1 MKRKVN
7 ELDRETIF
15 VLQFLDTPGD
25 EVAPGSN
32 EIGKDFQYKRLRHG
46 DLLRLIVQK
55 VPIVQVVQIVK
66 AVQRSK
72 FKDQRSNPSSCFRMF
87 QWLKTFKSFQTL
99 KDWKSATRDSRVVVG
114 EMSKGKFACHEAVS

>member
-87 QWLKTFKSFQTL
+87 QSFQTL